1 VVKVAARCDDPAVD
15 DDVLTALA
23 AQDQELDDLVR
34 DLDGAGL
41 ATPSRCPGWS
51 VADVLLHLA
60 QSNEMAVASVTG
72 RWEAALESRA
82 LRMAAA
88 RPANVDELA
97 AVMVEIDRAEP
108 EASRARWQASVA
120 AVEAALAEADPAAR
134 VPWVAGELAA
144 RTLATTR
151 LAEAWIHTVDVAVGL
166 GIEVA
171 PTDRLWH
178 IARLAW
184 RTVPYALAQ
193 DGQEPAGAVRFAL
206 TGPTGDR
213 WDFGPDEATTVIT
226 GPASDLCAVAGQRL
240 SASDTALRGEG
251 PDADAVLRLVRTFA

>member
-1 VVKVAARCDDPAVD
+1 MIPPVD
-15 DDVLTALA
+15 DDVPTALA
-23 AQDQELDDLVR
+23 AQDQELEDLVR
-34 DLDGAGL
+34 DLDAPGL
-41 ATPSRCPGWS
+41 GTPSRCPGWS

-72 RWEAALESRA
+72 RWEAAQESRA
-82 LRMAAA
+82 LSMAAA
-88 RPANVDELA
+88 RPADVDELA

-120 AVEAALAEADPAAR
+120 AVEAALAAVDPKAR

-151 LAEAWIHTVDVAVGL
+151 LAEAWIHSLDVAVGL
-166 GIEVA
+166 GVELA

-184 RTVPYALAQ
+184 RTVPYALGRA
-193 DGQEPAGAVRFAL
+193 GLEPAGAARFVL
-206 TGPTGDR
+206 TGPDGTEWSFGEGDA
-213 WDFGPDEATTVIT
+213 PTTIR
-226 GPASDLCAVAGQRL
+226 GPAVDLCAVAGQRL
-240 SASDTALRGEG
+240 AASATALRGEG